1 MEMYFAG
8 PSGGRPRKLDSP
20 DSLRTIKTLLRLARK
35 EAPGPAP
42 TFTPPHLLLVF
53 LTIGGSSY
61 VGRQTLA
68 VRSGVGAGAIRT
80 ILGKLRAR
88 GYVGAVRA
96 GCFLTPSG
104 RRLADSMAASLS
116 VLESFPHSELTM
128 GENQAALVLRG
139 TGTKVHSGIEQRDS
153 AIRIG
158 ASGATTYVIRSG
170 RFAIPGGSSDC
181 EKEFP
186 SRAWPVLKNEL
197 KPRNGDVVILCGA
210 VTEVSARLGALAAA
224 VTLL

>member
-1 MEMYFAG
+1 MDQPGEM
-8 PSGGRPRKLDSP
+8 DSSE
-20 DSLRTIKTLLRLARK
+20 SLRSIKSLLKLASK

-68 VRSGVGAGAIRT
+68 AKSGVGEGAIRT
-80 ILGKLRAR
+80 ILGKLRDR

-96 GCFLTPSG
+96 GCFLTRSG
-104 RRLADSMAASLS
+104 RRLADSMGSLLS
-116 VLESFPHSELTM
+116 LLESFPRSELSM
-128 GENQAALVLRG
+128 GENQAALVFRG
-139 TGTKVHSGIEQRDS
+139 AGTKVHSGIEQRDS

-170 RFAIPGGSSDC
+170 RFTIPGGSSDC
-181 EKEFP
+181 EKDFP

-197 KPRNGDVVILCGA
+197 KPKNGDVVILCGA
-210 VTEVSARLGALAAA
+210 ATEVTARLGALAAA
-224 VTLL
+224 ITLL

>member
-1 MEMYFAG
+1 MG
-8 PSGGRPRKLDSP
+8 KLDSP
-20 DSLRTIKTLLRLARK
+20 DSLRAIKGLLRLASK
-35 EAPGPAP
+35 EAPGPSP
-42 TFTPPHLLLVF
+42 TFTPSHLLLVF
-53 LTIGGSSY
+53 LTIESSSY

-68 VRSGVGAGAIRT
+68 ARSGVGEGAIRT
-80 ILGKLRAR
+80 ILGKLRNR

-104 RRLADSMAASLS
+104 RRLADSMDASLS
-116 VLESFPHSELTM
+116 LLESFPRSELSM

-139 TGTKVHSGIEQRDS
+139 AGGRVHSGIEQRDS
-153 AIRIG
+153 AVGIG

-170 RFAIPGGSSDC
+170 RFIIPGGSSDC

-197 KPRNGDVVILCGA
+197 KPKNGDVVILCGA

-224 VTLL
+224 ITLL